1 MLGHA
6 VLAAK
11 AVQGDKSNV
20 VIAVFQTRE
29 RKPCS
34 PGSTISTVPS
44 PSLGE
49 GSGGVLARRKRDLP
63 LIRDAAC
70 QNRHLHL
77 MTLFAS
83 HVAAFHHFPHATCNA
98 RCLFHAITVRF
109 AMKHTTIPYCIG

>member
-29 RKPCS
+29 EALLAGVDHFNRA
-34 PGSTISTVPS
+34 VA
-44 PSLGE
+44 SLGE

-63 LIRDAAC
+63 LIRDAAR

-109 AMKHTTIPYCIG
+109 AMKRTTIPYCIG